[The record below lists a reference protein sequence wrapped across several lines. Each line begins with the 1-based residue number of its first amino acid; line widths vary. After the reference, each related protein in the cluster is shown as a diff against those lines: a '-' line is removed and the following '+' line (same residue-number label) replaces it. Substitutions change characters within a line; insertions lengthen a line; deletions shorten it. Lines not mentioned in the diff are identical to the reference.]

1 MIGYTID
8 GVQVHIFKK
17 GDRYMVI
24 NGIDI
29 YYTTEKPITDQDI
42 LSKKR
47 RELYRNL

>member
-1 MIGYTID
+1 MIGYTIN

-17 GDRYMVI
+17 GHRYMDI

-42 LSKKR
+42 LARKR
-47 RELYRNL
+47 REIQRHL